1 MENSI
6 DLILVA
12 LHVLKCNQKTLAK
25 KLGVSATQ
33 ITKWKSGEYMS
44 IDMRQKLEGMLN
56 LKGMPPNMVLMSGS
70 VENAT
75 EWMTLI
81 YHLATLASYASETGY
96 ITKPLNDEDE
106 LELLGWSTFYT
117 LSEMGITLPSS
128 FPDELRNFDRI
139 YGNDDNDDDDD
150 DDDYGEGAL
159 DLIFANP
166 YALIIYNIYLKL
178 NDVYGFYV
186 AYISE
191 IMYKE
196 ELDLFETEACDIESH
211 LIDLAASKLNTEDTR
226 LAVNFPSF
234 SFKICKDFEEW
245 LTIIKLAAIQ
255 HNVPLRAELLD
266 MVHHSPEILGHDAE
280 RESLGLNKD
289 CLHPD
294 IYMNEL
300 LVGMRTMQAMLPLIL
315 EKLDIDKDFRMGG
328 ER

>member
-117 LSEMGITLPSS
+117 LSEMGVTLPSS

-139 YGNDDNDDDDD
+139 YDNDDNDDDGDG
-150 DDDYGEGAL
+150 GEGAL
-159 DLIFANP
+159 DLIFDNP
-166 YALIIYNIYLKL
+166 YASIIYNIYLKL

-186 AYISE
+186 AYVSE
-191 IMYKE
+191 IMHKE
-196 ELDLFETEACDIESH
+196 ELDLFDTEACDIESH

-234 SFKICKDFEEW
+234 SFKVYKDFEEW
-245 LTIIKLAAIQ
+245 LMIIKLAAIQ
-255 HNVPLRAELLD
+255 NNIPLRAELLD
-266 MVHHSPEILGHDAE
+266 MIHHSPERLGHDAE

-315 EKLDIDKDFRMGG
+315 EKLDIDKDFRMRG
-328 ER
+328 E

>member
-1 MENSI
+1 MKNSI

-75 EWMTLI
+75 EWMALI
-81 YHLATLASYASETGY
+81 YHLATLASCASETGY
-96 ITKPLNDEDE
+96 ITKPLSDEDE

-117 LSEMGITLPSS
+117 LSEMGVTLPSS

-139 YGNDDNDDDDD
+139 YDNDDNDNDGDG
-150 DDDYGEGAL
+150 GEGAL
-159 DLIFANP
+159 DLIFDNP
-166 YALIIYNIYLKL
+166 YASIIYNIYLKL

-186 AYISE
+186 AYVSE
-191 IMYKE
+191 IMHKE
-196 ELDLFETEACDIESH
+196 ELDLFDTEACDIESH

-234 SFKICKDFEEW
+234 SFKIYKDFEEW
-245 LTIIKLAAIQ
+245 LMIIKLAAIQ
-255 HNVPLRAELLD
+255 HNIPLRAELLD
-266 MVHHSPEILGHDAE
+266 MIHHSPERLGYDAE
-280 RESLGLNKD
+280 RESLGFNKD

-328 ER
+328 E